1 MSNDILYTVSWAKE
15 TSTYYIKSPESKNSS
30 NIEVEAREMWNIWF
44 EYVILLMSSYNQ
56 EFLQIM
62 RMLMQHFFGN
72 NLLLFA
78 QSDIVQII

>member
-15 TSTYYIKSPESKNSS
+15 TSTYMKSPESKNSS

-44 EYVILLMSSYNQ
+44 EYVILLMSSNNQ

-78 QSDIVQII
+78 QSDIVQIIY